1 MVRTIR
7 RALRDTAYS
16 LLTATLGDAE
26 GYVTLPTLRGPAR
39 GLRFRLDLRGRV
51 ESGYWL
57 GYYDLDLLRAITRI
71 CRPGWTVWDCG
82 VYLGYYTAFF
92 ARLVGPT
99 GKVVAIEP
107 DPNNLRRAQANV
119 RLNRLH
125 NVTFA
130 PVAIGGPRGEVEFI
144 VSANTNSHLPG
155 MYIGA
160 SAVEYRPQEQAETL
174 IKVRCI
180 SLDEAYTTEG
190 LAAPN
195 LVKLDIEG
203 AEAESLQHVAA
214 LAEECRPLIVLELH
228 NPECDAAAWQF
239 AQRYKYSLRS
249 LNTGQLINRAEAV
262 GGTLLCTPQT

>member
-1 MVRTIR
+1 MVRAIR
-7 RALRDTAYS
+7 RALRDQAYR

-26 GYVTLPTLRGPAR
+26 GYVTLATLRGPAR
-39 GLRFRLDLRGRV
+39 GLCFRLDLQGQV

-57 GYYDLDLLRAITRI
+57 GYYDLHVLQALTRI
-71 CRPGWTVWDCG
+71 CRPGWTIWDCG
-82 VYLGYYTAFF
+82 IHLGYYTASF
-92 ARLVGPT
+92 ARLVGPM

-107 DPNNLRRAQANV
+107 DPNNLRRAQANT

-130 PVAIGGPRGEVEFI
+130 PVAIGGPCGEVDFV

-155 MYIGA
+155 MYVGA
-160 SAVEYRPQEQAETL
+160 SAAEYRAREQAKTL
-174 IKVRCI
+174 IRVRCI

-190 LAAPN
+190 LAAPD

-203 AEAESLQHVAA
+203 AEAEGLQHVAA
-214 LAEECRPLIVLELH
+214 LAEDRRPLIILELH

-239 AQRYKYSLRS
+239 AQRYTYSLQS
-249 LNTGQLINRAEAV
+249 LNTGQLISRAEDV
-262 GGTLLCTPQT
+262 GGTLLCAPQM